1 MVLQFHI
8 LGSVVLRELEMVQT
22 MELQLMVLVERLVV
36 RQLVL
41 GMEMDIPLLQ
51 FMVLGRMV

>member
-8 LGSVVLRELEMVQT
+8 LGSVVLRELEMVQA

-41 GMEMDIPLLQ
+41 GMEMDIPVLQ
-51 FMVLGRMV
+51 FLVLGRMV